1 MTPRSNKQLEILC
14 LKLQITITLWA
25 YLSSRV
31 PRSLK
36 LAGVTCWTKVSTS
49 SVIVTWKIP
58 NPKQV
63 IIRNGLNYLLKKDSS
78 FRAPPSYIH
87 WELPCNRVIHAPVAF
102 MQWYLS
108 IRRTVESA
116 TPYLPLLHRVIA
128 FSNQV
133 NHIVLTFKISSWNV
147 TVIHLNYFCFK
158 KCLENGK
165 VKCHC
170 NKMYPLKCYCT
181 QNMPFIYQKS

>member
-63 IIRNGLNYLLKKDSS
+63 IIQNGLNYLLKKDSS

-108 IRRTVESA
+108 WTGTFHAPASSIQRHLCTFMSNVHIISNCHLKNSKPETSHNTQRVGLLSKATTLKFPLWRMPGNSTNHNTV
-116 TPYLPLLHRVIA
+116 
-128 FSNQV
+128 Q
-133 NHIVLTFKISSWNV
+133 IVA
-147 TVIHLNYFCFK
+147 
-158 KCLENGK
+158 NGCK
-165 VKCHC
+165 
-170 NKMYPLKCYCT
+170 
-181 QNMPFIYQKS
+181 